1 MNEVENLR
9 DTIVP
14 NSQQLNADDLLA
26 TTKIIKITAVK
37 RCSSA
42 EQPVSVE
49 YEGMT
54 GNPFKPCKSMRRVLI
69 ASWGENGR
77 DWVGRSM
84 NLFCDP
90 DVKFGGVKVGGI
102 RISHLSHIENDMK
115 ILISTSRGKRSDYV
129 VKKLQQ
135 HQTAKDIQD
144 NKSSD
149 AKPSDSKIL
158 PDYTDGKMDENI
170 DVWASAINS
179 GKHTPE
185 SIIDMI
191 SSKHILSDDQKNTIR
206 LLKKED

>member
-37 RCSSA
+37 RGSSA

-149 AKPSDSKIL
+149 AKPRDSKIL
-158 PDYTDGKMDENI
+158 PDYTDEKMDENI
-170 DVWASAINS
+170 EAWESAIKS
-179 GKHTPE
+179 GKYTQE
-185 SIIDMI
+185 GIIDMI
-191 SSKHILSDDQKNTIR
+191 SIKYILSDDQKKTIS
-206 LLKKED
+206 LLKSE